1 MKYTIKE
8 VSEIIGISA
17 YTLRYYDKEGLLA
30 NVERDKNGIRLFNEK
45 NLQWIYLI
53 QCLRKTNMPLK
64 DIKHYISLAKLGDSS
79 VKERLDI
86 IEKQKQATLEK
97 IEEMRKQAEIL
108 DQKMSYYESILS
120 GENPKDIWNPEHN
133 KPKDGLNKK
142 ISEHHVDVT
151 LKKAG
156 F

>member
-17 YTLRYYDKEGLLA
+17 YTLRYYDKEGLLP

-64 DIKHYISLAKLGDSS
+64 DIKHYICTSCF
-79 VKERLDI
+79 
-86 IEKQKQATLEK
+86 QK
-97 IEEMRKQAEIL
+97 
-108 DQKMSYYESILS
+108 
-120 GENPKDIWNPEHN
+120 
-133 KPKDGLNKK
+133 
-142 ISEHHVDVT
+142 
-151 LKKAG
+151 
-156 F
+156 